1 MKQINN
7 NIKTT
12 RSLRRSCLSTAIAG
26 ALALASLGVAST
38 ASALEFDFSDEWSAR
53 LDTTITY
60 GIGIRVQER
69 DEDIVGFANLLE
81 TPGALSTQELIDLP
95 FGTFSV
101 NGDDGNQNYDQWDL
115 YTNQVRV
122 TSELDVSNGQF
133 GGFFRATYYYDFEN
147 ENRDELS
154 DTAKRFVG
162 TDLQLLDAY
171 LYGDFDI
178 GDGIGSVRL
187 GRQVVSWGES
197 TFIQNGLNVINPVNV
212 AALRSAG
219 AELRNAFLPVEM
231 IWTTLPITDSL
242 SFEGVYLFEF
252 EQIDPDPAGT
262 YFSDNDFATPGGE
275 FAMLGFGLLSDDRFP
290 DGGLPFGAFPR
301 AADRAPGDGDA
312 QFGAALR
319 WYAEELNGTEFGF
332 YYLHYNSRLPLISG
346 TAVTNS
352 NLSSGTFFV
361 EYPEGI
367 DLFGVSFNTTLGGTV
382 SLAGEITYRD
392 DQPYQIDDVEVLFAG
407 LTPLN
412 SVIAEPVDRFVSQL
426 GDFSAGQEISGFI
439 RREVTQAQFTLT
451 QIFGPN
457 NFLRANQ
464 LALVAEVGATKVWD
478 LPNLEVLRLNGPATN
493 TGGGFDETTG
503 NLRNPITQVE
513 GFPDS
518 FSWGYRAVLA
528 ATYNNAIGAVNLS
541 PRIAFNHDVNGTTP
555 GPGGNFIDGRKAITL
570 AVNATYLASWTG
582 SVGYTINFGAKEFN
596 TLHDRDFVT
605 LSISYAF

>member
-1 MKQINN
+1 MKQTNK
-7 NIKTT
+7 NIMTARKLP
-12 RSLRRSCLSTAIAG
+12 RSRLSTAISGAIVLG
-26 ALALASLGVAST
+26 ALGLSGNASAIGFEFGDWT
-38 ASALEFDFSDEWSAR
+38 AS

-60 GIGIRVQER
+60 GIGIRVEER
-69 DEDIVGFANLLE
+69 DEDLVGFANLIE
-81 TPGALSTQELIDLP
+81 NPGLLSTQELIDLP

-101 NGDDGNQNYDQWDL
+101 NGDDGNLNYDQWDL

-122 TSELDVSNGQF
+122 TSELDITNGQF
-133 GGFFRATYYYDFEN
+133 GGFFRATYFYDFEN
-147 ENRDELS
+147 ENRSELS
-154 DTAKRFVG
+154 EDARRFVG

-171 LYGDFDI
+171 IYGDFDF
-178 GDGIGSVRL
+178 GSIRL

-197 TFIQNGLNVINPVNV
+197 TFIQNGINVINPINV

-231 IWTTLPITDSL
+231 IWTSVPITQNLSL
-242 SFEGVYLFEF
+242 EGVYLFEF

-262 YFSDNDFATPGGE
+262 FFSDNDFAVPGGE
-275 FAMLGFGLLSDDRFP
+275 FALLGFGLLGDDRLP
-290 DGGLPFGAFPR
+290 GGGLPFGALPR
-301 AADRAPGDGDA
+301 APDRAPSDSDS

-319 WYAEELNGTEFGF
+319 YYAEALNGTEFGLF
-332 YYLHYNSRLPLISG
+332 YLHYNSRLPLISG

-352 NLSSGTFFV
+352 SLSSGTFFV

-367 DLFGVSFNTTLGGTV
+367 DLFGASFNTTLGGTV
-382 SLAGEITYRD
+382 SLAGEITHRD

-412 SVIAEPVDRFVSQL
+412 SVIAEPADRFVSQL
-426 GDFSAGQEISGFI
+426 GQFSAGEEIPGFI

-451 QIFGPN
+451 NIFGPN
-457 NFLRANQ
+457 NIFAADQ
-464 LALVAEVGATKVWD
+464 LAFVTEVGATKVWD
-478 LPNLEVLRLNGPATN
+478 LPDPGVLRLNGPGTN

-503 NLRNPITQVE
+503 NLRNPVTQVG

-528 ATYNNAIGAVNLS
+528 ATYNNAIGAVNLA

-555 GPGGNFIDGRKAITL
+555 GPGGNFIENRKALTF

-582 SVGYTINFGAKEFN
+582 TVGYTINFGGGDFN
-596 TLHDRDFVT
+596 TLRDRDFVT
-605 LSISYAF
+605 ISISYAF

>member
-1 MKQINN
+1 MKQTNK
-7 NIKTT
+7 NIMTARKLQPS
-12 RSLRRSCLSTAIAG
+12 RLSTAVSG
-26 ALALASLGVAST
+26 AVMLAALGLSGN
-38 ASALEFDFSDEWSAR
+38 ASAIGFEFGDWTAN

-60 GIGIRVQER
+60 GIGIRVQDR
-69 DEDIVGFANLLE
+69 DEDLVGFANLLE
-81 TPGALSTQELIDLP
+81 NPSALTTQELIDLP
-95 FGTFSV
+95 FGAFSV
-101 NGDDGNQNYDQWDL
+101 NGDDGNQNYDKWDL

-122 TSELDVSNGQF
+122 TSELDITNGQF

-147 ENRDELS
+147 ENRSELS
-154 DTAKRFVG
+154 EDARRFVG

-171 LYGDFDI
+171 IYGDFDF
-178 GDGIGSVRL
+178 GSIRL

-197 TFIQNGLNVINPVNV
+197 TFIQNGINVINPINV

-231 IWTTLPITDSL
+231 VWASVPVTDNL
-242 SFEGVYLFEF
+242 SIEGVYLFEF

-262 YFSDNDFATPGGE
+262 FFSDNDFAVPGGE
-275 FAMLGFGLLSDDRFP
+275 FALLGFGLLGDDRFP
-290 DGGLPFGAFPR
+290 DGSLPFGALPR
-301 AADRAPGDGDA
+301 APDRAPSDSDS
-312 QFGAALR
+312 QFGAAIR
-319 WYAEELNGTEFGF
+319 YYAEELNGTEFGLF
-332 YYLHYNSRLPLISG
+332 YLHYNSRLPLISG

-352 NLSSGTFFV
+352 SLSSGTFFV

-367 DLFGVSFNTTLGGTV
+367 DLFGASFNTTLGGTV
-382 SLAGEITYRD
+382 SLAGEVTHRD

-412 SVIAEPVDRFVSQL
+412 SVVAEPADRFVSQL
-426 GDFSAGQEISGFI
+426 GDFSAGEEIPGFI

-451 QIFGPN
+451 NIFGPN
-457 NFLRANQ
+457 NIFGASQ
-464 LALVAEVGATKVWD
+464 LAFVAEVGATKIWD
-478 LPNLEVLRLNGPATN
+478 LPSPDVLRLNGPGTN

-503 NLRNPITQVE
+503 NLRNPVTQVD

-528 ATYNNAIGAVNLS
+528 ATYDNAIGAVTLA

-555 GPGGNFIDGRKAITL
+555 GPGGNFIENRKALTF

-582 SVGYTINFGAKEFN
+582 TLSYTINFGGGTFN
-596 TLHDRDFVT
+596 TLRDRDFVT
-605 LSISYAF
+605 ASISYAF

>member
-1 MKQINN
+1 MKYINKN
-7 NIKTT
+7 TKAIN
-12 RSLRRSCLSTAIAG
+12 SLRRTCLSSAISG
-26 ALALASLGVAST
+26 ALLVTGLGIASN
-38 ASALEFDFSDEWSAR
+38 ASALEFDLSDDWSAQ

-60 GIGIRVQER
+60 GIGIRVQDR
-69 DEDIVGFANLLE
+69 DEDLVGFANLIDV
-81 TPGALSTQELIDLP
+81 PGALSTQELIDLP

-101 NGDDGNQNYDQWDL
+101 NGDDGNLNYDQWDL

-122 TSELDVSNGQF
+122 TSELDITNGQF
-133 GGFFRATYYYDFEN
+133 GGFFRATYFYDFEN
-147 ENRDELS
+147 ENRSELTS
-154 DTAKRFVG
+154 DARRFVG

-171 LYGDFDI
+171 LYGDFSI
-178 GDGIGSVRL
+178 GDNIGTVRV

-231 IWTTLPITDSL
+231 IWTSLPITESL
-242 SFEGVYLFEF
+242 SVEALYLLEF

-262 YFSDNDFATPGGE
+262 FFSDNDFATPGGE
-275 FAMLGFGLLSDDRFP
+275 FALLGFGLLGDDRFP
-290 DGGLPFGAFPR
+290 NGNIPFGALPR
-301 AADRAPGDGDA
+301 APDRAPSDSDS
-312 QFGAALR
+312 QFGGAVR
-319 WYAEELNGTEFGF
+319 WYAEALNDTEFGF

-352 NLSSGTFFV
+352 DLSSGTFFV

-382 SLAGEITYRD
+382 SLAGEVTYRD

-412 SVIAEPVDRFVSQL
+412 VAVPEPVNQFVSQL
-426 GDFSAGQEISGFI
+426 GDFEPGEEIPGFI

-457 NFLRANQ
+457 NFLRADQ

-478 LPNLEVLRLNGPATN
+478 LPNPDILRLNGPGTN

-503 NLRNPITQVE
+503 NLRNPITQVD

-555 GPGGNFIDGRKAITL
+555 GPGGNFIEDRKAITL
-570 AVNATYLASWTG
+570 GVNATYLASWTG
-582 SVGYTINFGAKEFN
+582 SLSYTINFGAKEFN

-605 LSISYAF
+605 ASISYAF

>member
-1 MKQINN
+1 MKHSNK
-7 NIKTT
+7 NIKTARGLQ
-12 RSLRRSCLSTAIAG
+12 RSRLSIAISG
-26 ALALASLGVAST
+26 ALLLGVMGAT
-38 ASALEFDFSDEWSAR
+38 DNAQALEFDFGDWTAN

-69 DEDIVGFANLLE
+69 DEDLVGFANLLDNPSAF
-81 TPGALSTQELIDLP
+81 TTQELIDLP

-101 NGDDGNQNYDQWDL
+101 NGDDGNLNYDQWDL

-122 TSELDVSNGQF
+122 TSELDITNGQY

-147 ENRDELS
+147 ENRSELS
-154 DTAKRFVG
+154 EDARRFVG

-171 LYGDFDI
+171 LYADFDFASI
-178 GDGIGSVRL
+178 RL

-197 TFIQNGLNVINPVNV
+197 TFIQNGINVINPVNV

-231 IWTTLPITDSL
+231 VWTSVPINQSL
-242 SFEGVYLFEF
+242 SLEAVYLFEF

-262 YFSDNDFATPGGE
+262 YFSDNDFAVPGGE
-275 FAMLGFGLLSDDRFP
+275 YALLGFGLLDDDRLP
-290 DGGLPFGAFPR
+290 DGSLPFGALPR
-301 AADRAPGDGDA
+301 APDRAPSDGDA
-312 QFGAALR
+312 QFGAAIR
-319 WYAEELNGTEFGF
+319 YYAENFNDGTEFGF

-352 NLSSGTFFV
+352 SLSSGTFFV

-382 SLAGEITYRD
+382 SLAGEITHRD

-426 GDFSAGQEISGFI
+426 GEFSAGEEIRGFI

-457 NFLRANQ
+457 NFLGADQ
-464 LALVAEVGATKVWD
+464 LALVGEVGATKVWD
-478 LPNLEVLRLNGPATN
+478 LPNPNVLRLNGPATN

-503 NLRNPITQVE
+503 NFRNPVTQVD

-528 ATYNNAIGAVNLS
+528 ATYNNAIGSVNLA

-555 GPGGNFIDGRKAITL
+555 GPGGNFIDGRKQITL
-570 AVNATYLASWTG
+570 GLNATYLASW
-582 SVGYTINFGAKEFN
+582 SASLAYTINFGAKEFN

-605 LSISYAF
+605 IAISYAF